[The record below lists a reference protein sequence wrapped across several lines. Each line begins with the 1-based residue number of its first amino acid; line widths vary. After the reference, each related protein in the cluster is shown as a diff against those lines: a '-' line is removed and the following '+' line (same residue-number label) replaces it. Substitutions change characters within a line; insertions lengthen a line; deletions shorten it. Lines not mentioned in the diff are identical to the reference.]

1 LNNRVRYQLHLFKI
15 IGRAESKRLKAKS
28 RKPKEPP
35 AASKRRNWL
44 QEQALSFKL
53 IGFQL
58 KRGLV
63 AQVVRALH

>member
-1 LNNRVRYQLHLFKI
+1 LNNRFAINYIYSKI

-53 IGFQL
+53 RGFQL